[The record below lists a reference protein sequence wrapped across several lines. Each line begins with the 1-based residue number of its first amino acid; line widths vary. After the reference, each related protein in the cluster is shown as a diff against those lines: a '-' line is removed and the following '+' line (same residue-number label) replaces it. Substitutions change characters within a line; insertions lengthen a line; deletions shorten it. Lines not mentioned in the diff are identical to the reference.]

1 MAWCVCVMVLL
12 HVETQDA
19 RPVFACEVD
28 KVPKKAEAGEVNI
41 NTNINTNTNTNI
53 NMICVR

>member
-1 MAWCVCVMVLL
+1 MVLL

-41 NTNINTNTNTNI
+41 NINTNININI